1 MFMHMG
7 TNSHTD
13 PSCESLVVK
22 DNRGRYLLQTVLI
35 LCDGVLGDGVLNI
48 FFVLGDVILGVSVLY
63 TVLVLV
69 DDVLGN
75 GLLNTVLVRGE
86 GLLITVLILG
96 GDGVLGDGVPNIFV
110 LSDSVL
116 GNFVVGDGVLY
127 TVLVLGDGTQA
138 QTEESEAKSQHPALK
153 MPSMI
158 F

>member
-1 MFMHMG
+1 MV
-7 TNSHTD
+7 
-13 PSCESLVVK
+13 SLA
-22 DNRGRYLLQTVLI
+22 T
-35 LCDGVLGDGVLNI
+35 VLNI
-48 FFVLGDVILGVSVLY
+48 FLVLGDVILGVGVLY

-75 GLLNTVLVRGE
+75 GLLNTVLVLGE

-96 GDGVLGDGVPNIFV
+96 DGVLGDGVPNIIV

-138 QTEESEAKSQHPALK
+138 QTEESKAKSQHPALK

-158 F
+158 LSSAGLSIKRGPFKLTIYK

>member
-22 DNRGRYLLQTVLI
+22 DNRGRGLLQTVLI
-35 LCDGVLGDGVLNI
+35 LCDGVLGDYVLNI
-48 FFVLGDVILGVSVLY
+48 FLVLGDVILGVGVLY
-63 TVLVLV
+63 TILVIV

-75 GLLNTVLVRGE
+75 CLLNTVLVLGE

-96 GDGVLGDGVPNIFV
+96 DGVLGDGVPSIFV

-138 QTEESEAKSQHPALK
+138 QTEESEAKSQHPLK